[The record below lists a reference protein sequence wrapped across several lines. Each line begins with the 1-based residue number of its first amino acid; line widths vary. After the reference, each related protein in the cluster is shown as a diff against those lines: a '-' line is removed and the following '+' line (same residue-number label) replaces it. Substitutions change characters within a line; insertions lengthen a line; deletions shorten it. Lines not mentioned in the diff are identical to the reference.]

1 MHYIDRRR
9 TLVHFLWDHT
19 DSKTQSYKK
28 KQDEF
33 FCWCFYQVFIVS
45 RFSISTALVQ
55 SKSSSGKKKKTN
67 SFPWEPSYFYLPQQP
82 SYSTLSFQFSHIF
95 SLCIRSMI
103 QWNLISSAHCHKL
116 LSGTKLSLKFN
127 LKQNEKEKNHKWKSG
142 PQPILWAPFSQGLQV
157 ILLHQVNLNYGQVLL
172 LLLLPNEKASIKT
185 RPPSR
190 HIRVS
195 VLIVYLAKMH
205 FLILSDFQMKYKQLK
220 FYHSN
225 KWGHRLSHI

>member
-1 MHYIDRRR
+1 MN
-9 TLVHFLWDHT
+9 
-19 DSKTQSYKK
+19 
-28 KQDEF
+28 F
-33 FCWCFYQVFIVS
+33 FCCCFHHVFIVS

-55 SKSSSGKKKKTN
+55 SKSSSVKKIPT

-127 LKQNEKEKNHKWKSG
+127 LKQNEKEKKSQNDKADHNQS
-142 PQPILWAPFSQGLQV
+142 PNLWAPFSQGLWV
-157 ILLHQVNLNYGQVLL
+157 ILLQVNRNYGKVLS
-172 LLLLPNEKASIKT
+172 LLLLPNEKVLIKT

-190 HIRVS
+190 HTGVS
-195 VLIVYLAKMH
+195 MLIADLAKIH
-205 FLILSDFQMKYKQLK
+205 FSILSDFQMKYKQLK
-220 FYHSN
+220 FYRSN
-225 KWGHRLSHI
+225 KWGYRLSHI